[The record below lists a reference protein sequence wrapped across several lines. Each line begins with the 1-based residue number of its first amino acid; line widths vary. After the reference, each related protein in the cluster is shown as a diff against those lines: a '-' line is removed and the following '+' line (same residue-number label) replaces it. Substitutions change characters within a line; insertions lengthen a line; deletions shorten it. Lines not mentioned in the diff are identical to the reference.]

1 LHHAGRKEE
10 LKMIAFSTVDG
21 HLHKKEYDF
30 LYLIA
35 NALEIDKVSFND
47 LFHQNYRK
55 SNTI

>member
-1 LHHAGRKEE
+1 MQEE
-10 LKMIAFSTVDG
+10 KKNLLLEMIAFSTVDG

-47 LFHQNYRK
+47 LFHQENRK